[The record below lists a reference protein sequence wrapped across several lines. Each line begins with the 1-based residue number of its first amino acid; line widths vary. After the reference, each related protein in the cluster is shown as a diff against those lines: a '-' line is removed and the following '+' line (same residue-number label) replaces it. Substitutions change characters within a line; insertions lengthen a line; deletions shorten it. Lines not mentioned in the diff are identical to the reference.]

1 MDARCIRIKKIADT
15 KISGYL
21 WTGLIRLTLLVNTAI
36 AWVSGEMLYRDQ
48 STLTV
53 KVPSNGLLGRVNRCL
68 SRSVLASSG
77 RIGM

>member
-1 MDARCIRIKKIADT
+1 MYPHKKKLGIRKSSDT
-15 KISGYL
+15 CGR
-21 WTGLIRLTLLVNTAI
+21 GLIRLTLLVNTAI